1 MSFVTCWF
9 RASLTSLYI
18 PFLLPTQK
26 VGGRLHVV
34 GLTCGFSHISWTL
47 RAWHAANLAVAK
59 KVQHL
64 RRSGQP
70 RPWAPPNLHILNWNS
85 KFVWKHCCSIYV
97 RILVARQLASVGSG
111 ISVVDLGG
119 PSVGVSWRQLGY
131 RGTSKGL
138 VLTYPASVGVS

>member
-1 MSFVTCWF
+1 MGSPKPTYIKLKFKV
-9 RASLTSLYI
+9 RLETSL
-18 PFLLPTQK
+18 F
-26 VGGRLHVV
+26 
-34 GLTCGFSHISWTL
+34 HI
-47 RAWHAANLAVAK
+47 
-59 KVQHL
+59 
-64 RRSGQP
+64 
-70 RPWAPPNLHILNWNS
+70 
-85 KFVWKHCCSIYV
+85 C